1 MKKVM
6 IAGIAIFIIFFISGT
21 LSWFMHDKE
30 KNKNLKYTQ
39 SYDANEIKS
48 LSIKASGG
56 VHIKQGK
63 QFKVKYYSDNKV
75 TMHKYKGTLRV
86 MQTKSSNRGYSVNVN
101 PFRTINYMI
110 EIEVPSKMLKHLTI
124 DAPNNKLIIDG
135 IQSAETTIYK
145 GVDSINITNCH
156 FDNAE
161 INGDNYYMNINNSKM
176 RSSRFKVDSGGFNI
190 ENSQMNDS
198 IFLANQGDIR
208 FEDMPRQSNLK
219 AATKNGDINFAYKRK
234 PKNTLLKLHPGH
246 GKSVVTQSA
255 FKEGKVG
262 ISHNILEFYTTDGDI
277 IIQ

>member
-1 MKKVM
+1 M

-30 KNKNLKYTQ
+30 KYKNLKYTQ

-145 GVDSINITNCH
+145 GLT
-156 FDNAE
+156 A
-161 INGDNYYMNINNSKM
+161 
-176 RSSRFKVDSGGFNI
+176 
-190 ENSQMNDS
+190 
-198 IFLANQGDIR
+198 
-208 FEDMPRQSNLK
+208 
-219 AATKNGDINFAYKRK
+219 
-234 PKNTLLKLHPGH
+234 
-246 GKSVVTQSA
+246 
-255 FKEGKVG
+255 
-262 ISHNILEFYTTDGDI
+262 
-277 IIQ
+277 

>member
-1 MKKVM
+1 
-6 IAGIAIFIIFFISGT
+6 
-21 LSWFMHDKE
+21 
-30 KNKNLKYTQ
+30 
-39 SYDANEIKS
+39 
-48 LSIKASGG
+48 
-56 VHIKQGK
+56 
-63 QFKVKYYSDNKV
+63 
-75 TMHKYKGTLRV
+75 
-86 MQTKSSNRGYSVNVN
+86 
-101 PFRTINYMI
+101 
-110 EIEVPSKMLKHLTI
+110 
-124 DAPNNKLIIDG
+124 
-135 IQSAETTIYK
+135 
-145 GVDSINITNCH
+145 
-156 FDNAE
+156 
-161 INGDNYYMNINNSKM
+161 MNINNSKM